1 MAIRSENIRP
11 VLPDG
16 YDPYDMELKKRFNT
30 KADAMNFIHV
40 GRKNPGLV
48 CGAAGRHRKAPCIN
62 PAGFG
67 TEHVGYGRCKYH
79 GGCNTGPKTPE
90 GKAKS
95 AQNGRLHGLYAAVLS
110 PAEQA
115 IFESLNSGERKVADL
130 ELEIAILKAKILN
143 YLAGW
148 RTKYE
153 EVLAAKGE
161 AEAEKA
167 TKVYFNFGE
176 YGARSYYHAG
186 TIEDNA
192 LDRALNTLSRMV
204 EKHDRLNGGGGTD
217 ILDKINQEL
226 RAASFGKVSVA
237 WGTRQPQARKEGAA
251 DD

>member
-1 MAIRSENIRP
+1 MAVSSRDIRP
-11 VLPDG
+11 TLPED
-16 YDPYDMELKKRFNT
+16 YNPYDMELKKLFNP
-30 KADAMNFIHV
+30 KADSMNFIHV
-40 GRKNPGLV
+40 ARKNPILV
-48 CGAAGRHRKAPCIN
+48 CGAKGRQSGKPCVN

-67 TEHVGYGRCKYH
+67 TEHTGWGRCKYH
-79 GGCNTGPKTPE
+79 GGGSTGPKTPE

-95 AQNGRLHGLYAAVLS
+95 AQNGRLHGLYANVLS
-110 PAEQA
+110 PAERE

-192 LDRALNTLSRMV
+192 LDRALNTLARMV

-217 ILDKINQEL
+217 IIDKINQEL

-237 WGTRQPQARKEGAA
+237 WGTRQAQARKEGGN
-251 DD
+251 DG

>member
-11 VLPDG
+11 VLPEG
-16 YDPYDMELKKRFNT
+16 YDPYDMELKKKFNPA
-30 KADAMNFIHV
+30 ADAMNFIRMNKKH
-40 GRKNPGLV
+40 PGLV
-48 CGAAGRHRKAPCIN
+48 CGATGRQTGKPCTLA
-62 PAGFG
+62 AGFG
-67 TEHVGYGRCKYH
+67 TDHVGNGRCKLH
-79 GGCNTGPKTPE
+79 GGKSTGPKTPE
-90 GKAKS
+90 GKAKT

-110 PAEQA
+110 PAERE

-148 RTKYE
+148 RVKYE
-153 EVLAAKGE
+153 ETLAAKGVV
-161 AEAEKA
+161 EAEKA

-217 ILDKINQEL
+217 IIDKINQEL

-237 WGTRQPQARKEGAA
+237 WGSRPAQARKEGGS
-251 DD
+251 D